1 MRLCAQCHGFI
12 PEATSACPNCAV
24 APRRATL
31 TRAVLGAGIATL
43 IATGCGGT
51 PMPAYGVACT
61 AKQVDGG
68 NNGCPGECSTLLSD
82 GGKPSRDPGNSCF
95 NDAGIP

>member
-1 MRLCAQCHGFI
+1 MKKLLKIVALGVGVAALV
-12 PEATSACPNCAV
+12 ATAC
-24 APRRATL
+24 
-31 TRAVLGAGIATL
+31 
-43 IATGCGGT
+43 GT

-61 AKQVDGG
+61 SKQVDGG
-68 NNGCPGECSTLLSD
+68 NNGCIGACDTLLQD